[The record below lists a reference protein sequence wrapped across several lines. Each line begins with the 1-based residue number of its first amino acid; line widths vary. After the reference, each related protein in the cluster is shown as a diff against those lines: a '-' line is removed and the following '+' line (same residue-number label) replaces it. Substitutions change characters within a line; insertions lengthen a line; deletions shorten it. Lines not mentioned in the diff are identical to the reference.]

1 MHTTTTSIRIDGEP
15 FLLAD
20 GQDVEA
26 LKARIVEAV
35 TGGAR
40 FVEFDGVGRVHVAV
54 LVTPRSVVHLEVH
67 EREEEDLDGPLELP
81 VDVDVDL
88 YSYG

>member
-67 EREEEDLDGPLELP
+67 ERGDDLDGPLELP

>member
-15 FLLAD
+15 FLLAE

-26 LKARIVEAV
+26 LKARIVDAV

-40 FVEFDGVGRVHVAV
+40 FVEFDGAGDVRVSV
-54 LVTPRSVVHLEVH
+54 LVTPRSAVRLEAH
-67 EREEEDLDGPLELP
+67 EREGDLDGPLELP